1 MRWCLEIVCQ
11 VFLAITRKVE
21 GFFLFACLLF
31 LRPKWNT
38 EKLLTGIDSSAIWE
52 RIQPHSASCRWWAS
66 WEKQESP
73 PFSAPY
79 SPTCQFPKPGGSR
92 WVCCL
97 LRFAVW
103 LLSSENRFAW
113 LFQVRNWIP
122 GVPCCTEHVEM
133 SQWKIHLLILTYFC
147 LQRWRCACWAEA
159 VCLPSK
165 TSCSVLGWTH

>member
-11 VFLAITRKVE
+11 VSLAIAWKVE
-21 GFFLFACLLF
+21 GFSACLLVF
-31 LRPKWNT
+31 LASKMKHWKNCLPGLIPQRYVK
-38 EKLLTGIDSSAIWE
+38 EDSP
-52 RIQPHSASCRWWAS
+52 IQPDACAS

-97 LRFAVW
+97 PRFAVW
-103 LLSSENRFAW
+103 LPSLENRFAW
-113 LFQVRNWIP
+113 LFQVRNWMP

-147 LQRWRCACWAEA
+147 LQRWRCACWSEA

-165 TSCSVLGWTH
+165 TSCSVLGLTL